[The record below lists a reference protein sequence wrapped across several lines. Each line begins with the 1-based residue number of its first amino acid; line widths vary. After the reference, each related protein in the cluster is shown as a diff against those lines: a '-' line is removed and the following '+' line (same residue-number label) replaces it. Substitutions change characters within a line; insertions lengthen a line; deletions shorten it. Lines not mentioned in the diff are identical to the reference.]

1 MPRPIGLWG
10 DAGGG
15 RFDRPIEVMR
25 ARSVPVIRLLRL
37 CTAAL
42 LLVSGMAGARAQ
54 DFESFFQ
61 DLDRTDSVTLSPD
74 PTEVAPKASPP
85 LAAPAALVA
94 LQPMPLPTGKIPAP
108 TNAADTAWL
117 RDENGAAPLGSPSL
131 SGWAPD
137 HARAAPAPLAPM
149 PAGVTPKPAVAETAD
164 VGPLGREPASGTEA
178 GKPSIAA
185 AIDPLPPL
193 NAAVKAELDK
203 PDLANPHGA
212 KAAERRKES
221 KAIAFFYATRGFSPI
236 WSTDGHPVD
245 AVASVIQRLG
255 RAGDD
260 ALDDVEGPI
269 GLTTQGSLE
278 AIAASDV
285 ALTEAV
291 VSYARQATGSR
302 VEPQEI
308 GPLIGLR
315 PKLADP
321 AEVLEPLVEAGENA
335 GDELQALNPSDPRYA
350 ALRTKLDELRANR
363 TSAAAGGPPISPGP
377 TLHVGMRDSRVPG
390 LRARFHLGPGIGS
403 KPDGLRYDSL
413 VAEAV
418 ARYQRTNGLPPS
430 GALTGETVAALSG
443 KRHSPLEGTLAAN
456 MEMWRWMPRDL
467 GANHIEVN
475 VPDFLVTVYRDG
487 TAVSQHRVV
496 VGKVDTPTP
505 LFSNAIKY
513 IIVNPYWNVPQ
524 SIIKKEMLP
533 KGGGD
538 LSYLEGRGYSV
549 TWHGGQ
555 WVVRQLPGDKNALGR
570 IKFLFPNDYAVYLHD
585 TPSKALFSTAKRAF
599 SHGCVRV
606 DQPFAFAESVLA
618 DAMAA
623 GTHGHWSEGR
633 LEGMIGDK
641 ERYVNLPTPLP
652 IHIEYFT
659 ASVDPALGT
668 VKLRDDIYGYA
679 HAVAVAL
686 GQSGQ
691 PALVAERKPRRVA
704 EHVRRKVPDAV
715 VDDGL
720 DPR

>member
-1 MPRPIGLWG
+1 
-10 DAGGG
+10 
-15 RFDRPIEVMR
+15 MR
-25 ARSVPVIRLLRL
+25 ARSGPVTRPSRL

-42 LLVSGMAGARAQ
+42 ILISGMAGARAQ
-54 DFESFFQ
+54 DIESFFQ
-61 DLDRTDSVTLSPD
+61 DLDRTDAVAISPD

-85 LAAPAALVA
+85 QAAPAASVA
-94 LQPMPLPTGKIPAP
+94 LQPKPGPAVKTPAAPDAADKARPRDQTSGAPTGSQSLA
-108 TNAADTAWL
+108 
-117 RDENGAAPLGSPSL
+117 GS
-131 SGWAPD
+131 APD
-137 HARAAPAPLAPM
+137 HARAAPAILPSPAPSQIG
-149 PAGVTPKPAVAETAD
+149 ATPKPQAAETAD
-164 VGPLGREPASGTEA
+164 VGPPGREPASGPEAAKPSTEPSS
-178 GKPSIAA
+178 KPSIEPS
-185 AIDPLPPL
+185 IEPLPPL
-193 NAAVKAELDK
+193 NAAVKADLDK
-203 PDLANPHGA
+203 RDLTEPRGA
-212 KAAERRKES
+212 KAGERRKED

-236 WSTDGHPVD
+236 WSKDGHPVD

-260 ALDDVEGPI
+260 ALDDVDGPI

-285 ALTEAV
+285 ELTEAV

-302 VEPQEI
+302 VDPKEI

-321 AEVLEPLVEAGENA
+321 AEVLEPLADAGDNA
-335 GDELQALNPSDPRYA
+335 GDELQALNPIDPRYA

-363 TSAAAGGPPISPGP
+363 TSAAAGGPPIAPGP
-377 TLHVGMRDSRVPG
+377 TLHVGMRDARVPA
-390 LRARFHLGPGIGS
+390 LRARFHLGPGVGS
-403 KPDGLRYDSL
+403 KPDERRYDSL

-418 ARYQRTNGLPPS
+418 AHYQRTNGLPPS

-443 KRHSPLEGTLAAN
+443 KRLSPLEGTLVAN

-475 VPDFLVTVYRDG
+475 VPDFLVTVYHDG
-487 TAVSQHRVV
+487 TALSQHRVV

-505 LFSNAIKY
+505 LFSNAVKY
-513 IIVNPYWNVPQ
+513 LIVNPYWNVPQ

-549 TWHGGQ
+549 VWHGGQ

-585 TPSKALFSTAKRAF
+585 TPSKALFSVAKRAF

-606 DQPFAFAESVLA
+606 DQPFSFAESVLA
-618 DAMAA
+618 DATAA
-623 GTHGHWSEGR
+623 GAHGHWSEGR

-659 ASVDPALGT
+659 ASVDPTLGT
-668 VKLRDDIYGYA
+668 VKLRDDVYGYA
-679 HAVAVAL
+679 RAVAVAL

-691 PALVAERKPRRVA
+691 PAMVAARKPRLVA
-704 EHVRRKVPDAV
+704 EHVRRKAPDAV